1 MRARLSR
8 ADLVGIVIVVTCAAA
23 AIGFRMATIEP
34 RAFVGICAA
43 SHPPLVCA
51 PRHAVLW
58 LQYERLFGFPALLLG
73 GLAVAFARR
82 PLGITGFALG
92 IIAVVNYNGTEGI
105 IGAALGLWG
114 WLEAA
119 TPGYID
125 IEKRRTHA
133 RE

>member
-1 MRARLSR
+1 MRARLDR
-8 ADLVGIVIVVTCAAA
+8 ADLAGVAIVVVLAAS

-43 SHPPLVCA
+43 AHRPLVCA
-51 PRHAVLW
+51 PRQAVLW
-58 LQYERLFGFPALLLG
+58 LQYQQLFGFPALLLG

-82 PLGITGFALG
+82 WLGVAGLALG
-92 IIAVVNYNGTEGI
+92 IVAVVNFNGTEGI

-119 TPGYID
+119 TPGYTGA
-125 IEKRRTHA
+125 EQGRNHA
-133 RE
+133 RQ

>member
-8 ADLVGIVIVVTCAAA
+8 ADLIGIVIVVALAAA
-23 AIGFRMATIEP
+23 AILFRMATIEP

-43 SHPPLVCA
+43 AHPPLVCA
-51 PRHAVLW
+51 PRQAVLW
-58 LQYERLFGFPALLLG
+58 LQYERLFGFPSLLLG
-73 GLAVAFARR
+73 GLAIAFARR
-82 PLGITGFALG
+82 PLGIAGLALG
-92 IIAVVNYNGTEGI
+92 IVAVVNFNGTEGI

-119 TPGYID
+119 TPGYI
-125 IEKRRTHA
+125 ELETGRTHA